1 MSEWFDVV
9 VVGGGPSGA
18 ATAIAL
24 ARAGRRVAVLE
35 RSRYEQVR
43 IGETLPPRA
52 QLALI
57 ALGVWEQFLNDGH
70 APSPAILSA
79 WGQEELY
86 ENHFICHPYGHGWH
100 LDRRRFDA
108 MLARAAEEAGA
119 RVYRGAQATTCLPLA
134 SHAWQ
139 VEFTSGGARHSLQA
153 SFLVNAA
160 GRAPLSG
167 CWQGARRTFY
177 DRLLGV
183 VGFFAPPSL
192 GRALD
197 YQTLVEAGEDG
208 WWYSAWLP
216 NARLVV
222 AYMTDADLMPGG
234 HGRARAHWQRQL
246 ERAPHTRARVRGCAL
261 AAGLRRFAANSYS
274 REPITGAHWLAVGD
288 AATAFDPL
296 SSGGICHALESG
308 LRAAQAIEHWRPRD
322 QTALGPYA
330 RWTRAHFDEY
340 LRLRTMY
347 YGREQRWPS
356 AAFWQCRH
364 GDDALTPLAGPYM
377 TKPSGSS

>member
-1 MSEWFDVV
+1 MSERFDVV

-24 ARAGRRVAVLE
+24 ARAGRTVAVVE
-35 RSRYEQVR
+35 RSHYDQVR

-52 QLALI
+52 QLPLI
-57 ALGVWEQFLNDGH
+57 QLGVWERFLNEGH

-86 ENHFICHPYGHGWH
+86 ENHFIFHPYGHGWH

-108 MLARAAEEAGA
+108 MLARVAEEAGA
-119 RVYRGAQATTCLPLA
+119 RVYRGAQVMTCLPLA
-134 SHAWQ
+134 SHGWQ
-139 VEFTSGGARHSLQA
+139 VEFTSDGARSSLQA
-153 SFLVNAA
+153 SLMVNAA
-160 GRAPLSG
+160 GRAAMSG
-167 CWQGARRTFY
+167 CWQGARRIFY

-183 VGFFAPPSL
+183 VGFFAPPSV

-197 YQTLVEAGEDG
+197 YQTLVEAVEDG

-216 NARLVV
+216 TAQLVV
-222 AYMTDADLMPGG
+222 AYMTDADLML
-234 HGRARAHWQRQL
+234 HGRGRVRAYWQRRLRQ
-246 ERAPHTRARVRGCAL
+246 APLTWARVSSCTL
-261 AAGLRRFAANSYS
+261 EAGLRRFAANSYR
-274 REPITGAHWLAVGD
+274 RERMTGTHWLAVGD

-296 SSGGICHALESG
+296 SSHGICHALESG
-308 LRAAQAIEHWRPRD
+308 LWAALAIENWQAGDP
-322 QTALGPYA
+322 TALEQYA
-330 RWTRAHFDEY
+330 LWTRTSFDEY

-356 AAFWQCRH
+356 AAFWQRRQNEYRSVPDRPRSTARL
-364 GDDALTPLAGPYM
+364 G
-377 TKPSGSS
+377 